1 MENYLKVNQTC
12 ENDVSLSNC
21 SIVEETRTYLN
32 PIDES
37 DPDQIASVFKKGF
50 QNVITLVMSRRFLS
64 HESMT

>member
-12 ENDVSLSNC
+12 ENDVALSNC

-37 DPDQIASVFKKGF
+37 DPDQIASVFKEGF
-50 QNVITLVMSRRFLS
+50 QNVITLGPRI
-64 HESMT
+64 